1 MIHLTPSAV
10 LKLKALILE
19 HPDDSVVRI
28 ELKDINDERLM
39 FSITLEDRL
48 RSDDLVQDCEGLT
61 VAISGESAQRL
72 DGVTVDYQEPDGF
85 SFQHPPDEEDELL
98 GY

>member
-1 MIHLTPSAV
+1 MIHLTSSAI

-19 HPDDSVVRI
+19 HPDDPLVRI
-28 ELKDINDERLM
+28 ELRDISDQRLM

-61 VAISGESAQRL
+61 VAISAESAQRL
-72 DGVTVDYQEPDGF
+72 DGVTVDYQDPGGF